1 MSSSSIDS
9 VRVAIRVRPF
19 IQSETDR
26 GCIQIVQKTPHEPQL
41 EIAQVGQ
48 SVTSKDIYTY
58 NNVFMPEDTQD
69 YVYQEYVAKEIEKVF
84 EGYNLT
90 ILAYGQ
96 VLTKRNPQINSFI
109 VFSPLFPQSNR

>member
-1 MSSSSIDS
+1 MSSSIDS

-26 GCIQIVQKTPHEPQL
+26 GCIQIIQKTPNEPQL

-48 SVTSKDIYTY
+48 ALTAKDIYTY
-58 NNVFMPEDTQD
+58 NNVFMPDDSQETVYQD
-69 YVYQEYVAKEIEKVF
+69 YVAQEIEKVF

-90 ILAYGQ
+90 ILAYG
-96 VLTKRNPQINSFI
+96 
-109 VFSPLFPQSNR
+109 